1 MEGKL
6 DSLALS
12 KGKRL
17 IITSF
22 NGNYT
27 GYITRDNNYDHY
39 KKEEV
44 MALNWVGPHYGHYYQ
59 EIIKKILAKD

>member
-1 MEGKL
+1 MGKL

-12 KGKRL
+12 KGKNL

-22 NGNYT
+22 NGNYN
-27 GYITRDNNYDHY
+27 GYITLDDHY
-39 KKEEV
+39 DRYDAEEV
-44 MALNWVGPHYGHYYQ
+44 RALNWVGPYFGAYYQ